1 MTGLE
6 TSAQAIAHEWFNYGV
21 MRNIE
26 AANRYR
32 IELAVAMLK
41 AKNATSQRSGLEWEL
56 SQEGPDRRKAPKHKP
71 ARRSIL
77 AAGGSGNA

>member
-1 MTGLE
+1 MTGLDS
-6 TSAQAIAHEWFNYGV
+6 SAQAIAHEWFNYGA

-26 AANRYR
+26 AANRFR
-32 IELAVAMLK
+32 MELAVAMLK

-56 SQEGPDRRKAPKHKP
+56 SLAGPDRRKAPKHKP

-77 AAGGSGNA
+77 AAGGSGKA